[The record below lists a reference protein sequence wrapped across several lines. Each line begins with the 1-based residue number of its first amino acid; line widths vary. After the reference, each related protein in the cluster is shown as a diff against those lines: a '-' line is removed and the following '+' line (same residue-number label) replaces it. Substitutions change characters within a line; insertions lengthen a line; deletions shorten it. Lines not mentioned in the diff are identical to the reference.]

1 MNIDESS
8 GPNGSIT
15 SMPDHSFVPGDFHNN
30 SMYKSSAVPSPN
42 ASMYQRKKETSS
54 AHHNPLRAAGIV
66 PTGQM
71 TSILSDPN
79 QGSLI
84 QNSNMEDSGMRNP
97 YSMGGGGVRERMTS
111 GGNLRSRSDFERS
124 QTGSSDLQT
133 NFQSNL
139 SPFVNNEQSD
149 VEVDQSYQTFLKLK
163 RIYVYWVF
171 NIICVFVMALNIY
184 FAYSTD
190 EVHFKSLENVEAQF
204 GSHLIID
211 MNLVEKTTDCSGLY
225 TSTSMGRWDGYDD
238 LCQCHAS
245 LTPGK
250 CTSAQKESGCRE
262 TGPFAPMNI
271 SYWEGKR
278 ICVRKSEGT
287 IKEYYQKLIV
297 NPSGE
302 GTCEG
307 DLKKCVVS
315 SNGNTICMGRFE
327 FCPVTQIVVA
337 DNTLSDAEL
346 KKWKGQLHFKEKT
359 LLFENEE
366 NKGTGILDIVLD
378 KDECVQYKNT
388 EVRQRC
394 QDEKLFLDRM
404 SEYQVLQDNA
414 ADPEKYSLFQNLNTS
429 LAIYA
434 QPAGYLD
441 MCKFNKTFNPVI
453 LSNELA
459 NWDRVKT
466 LRFIN
471 PFFICS
477 LLILSFVRTSVLDY
491 LNTRASAR
499 ILIRRK
505 KELYNIFGFFT
516 GSSVMITC
524 QVLIILYYI
533 FWGYLLLNQ
542 SRLIGQ
548 RWLDMACVH
557 DEIRSDIETMM
568 GEISKV
574 EAYNM
579 ITIGPMIICCI
590 LEALFAQYK
599 MIDVGIM
606 NQLRD

>member
-15 SMPDHSFVPGDFHNN
+15 SMPDHSFTPGDFNNFSIHN
-30 SMYKSSAVPSPN
+30 KSSAVPSPN
-42 ASMYQRKKETSS
+42 ASMYQRKRETMAQHNAAARAN
-54 AHHNPLRAAGIV
+54 AHPSHGAS
-66 PTGQM
+66 M
-71 TSILSDPN
+71 LSDPQ

-84 QNSNMEDSGMRNP
+84 QSNADDSGIRNP
-97 YSMGGGGVRERMTS
+97 YGVGGLRERMVA
-111 GGNLRSRSDFERS
+111 NNARSRSEFERS
-124 QTGSSDLQT
+124 QTGSSDMHS
-133 NFQSNL
+133 NFQNNL
-139 SPFVNNEQSD
+139 SPFMNNEQSD

-163 RIYVYWVF
+163 RVYVYWVF
-171 NIICVFVMALNIY
+171 NVICMLVMVLNIY

-190 EVHFKSLENVEAQF
+190 EVHFKSLEHVEQQF
-204 GSHLIID
+204 ASHLIID

-225 TSTSMGRWDGYDD
+225 TSTSMGRWNGYDN
-238 LCQCHAS
+238 LCQCNDYVTQGNCHAQQR
-245 LTPGK
+245 
-250 CTSAQKESGCRE
+250 AAGCRE
-262 TGPFAPMNI
+262 VGPFSPINI
-271 SYWEGKR
+271 SYWESKR

-287 IKEYYQKLIV
+287 IKEYYQKLVV

-327 FCPVTQIVVA
+327 FCPVTQILVVN
-337 DNTLSDAEL
+337 NTLSESEL
-346 KKWKGQLHFKEKT
+346 KKWKGQLHFKDKT

-378 KDECVQYKNT
+378 EDECIQYKNS
-388 EVRQRC
+388 EVRKRC
-394 QDEKLFLDRM
+394 QEEKMFLDRM
-404 SEYQVLQDNA
+404 PEYQVVKDNSQN
-414 ADPEKYSLFQNLNTS
+414 PEKYNLLQNMNTS
-429 LAIYA
+429 LAIYGK
-434 QPAGYLD
+434 PAEYLD

-491 LNTRASAR
+491 LNTRTSAR
-499 ILIRRK
+499 ILLRRK

-548 RWLDMACVH
+548 RWLDMSCIQNI
-557 DEIRSDIETMM
+557 IREDIETMM
-568 GEISKV
+568 KEISKV

-599 MIDVGIM
+599 MIDVNIM
-606 NQLRD
+606 NLLRD